1 MTWTRLDDGFFD
13 HPKVRA
19 LSDHAFRI
27 YVGMLVYSNRF
38 LTDGE
43 LSANSARAMVGRS
56 GALEELLKTGLAV
69 CSDGSDGR
77 KPGTVILHD
86 FHEYQQDR
94 DTVRAR
100 REAAK
105 ERVRRFRERKRNAV
119 TGGVTDVTRN
129 GVRNASPTRP
139 DPISVGTES
148 ASGSSTT
155 HSPSAPRKR
164 DAIWDGFAE
173 WLGRQPDTRSE
184 RGAWNSA
191 AKELRDIGVTDPA
204 DIVNRGRVY
213 ERSYP
218 TITWTPNGLVKHW
231 SELNGTATRPSE
243 EAPPE
248 TCDYGEGVVCG
259 RCGAIH
265 GPLSIS

>member
-1 MTWTRLDDGFFD
+1 MTWLRIEPGILE
-13 HPKVRA
+13 HPRFAGISDRA
-19 LSDHAFRI
+19 LRLWLEAVTYCARNLSDGC
-27 YVGMLVYSNRF
+27 VPN
-38 LTDGE
+38 
-43 LSANSARAMVGRS
+43 ARAMLPQCKRKLRLDPV
-56 GALEELLKTGLAV
+56 AELEQRGIVSMRKNGSMMVHDYLDYNPSKQQVLA
-69 CSDGSDGR
+69 
-77 KPGTVILHD
+77 
-86 FHEYQQDR
+86 E
-94 DTVRAR
+94 RAKR
-100 REAAK
+100 N
-105 ERVRRFRERKRNAV
+105 ERVQRWRDRHGNAVGNAV
-119 TGGVTDVTRN
+119 TPDSVTPLVTPP
-129 GVRNASPTRP
+129 PTRP

-148 ASGSSTT
+148 SSGSSTT
-155 HSPSAPRKR
+155 NSPSAPRKR

-204 DIVNRGRVY
+204 DIVNRGRAY

-231 SELNGTATRPSE
+231 SELNGTATRPAE

-265 GPLSIS
+265 GPLTVS